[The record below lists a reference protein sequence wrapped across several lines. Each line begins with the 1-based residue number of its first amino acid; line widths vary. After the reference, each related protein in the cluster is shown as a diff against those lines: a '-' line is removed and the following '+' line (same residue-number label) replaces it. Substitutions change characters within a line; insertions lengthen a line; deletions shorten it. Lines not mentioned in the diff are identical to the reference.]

1 MATDPPQ
8 FIHDCDR
15 CIFLGRWHG
24 SVYNGEEA
32 KDYDLYVCVHRGNRN
47 LDSWLARYG
56 NHGSEYL
63 SSHPPEAFAQPYTQ
77 QPWEQEVARR
87 FAEKEKNDEV
97 PVLVDEEQ

>member
-1 MATDPPQ
+1 MATEQPQ
-8 FIHDCDR
+8 FVHDCDR
-15 CIFLGRWHG
+15 CIFLGRWRG
-24 SVYNGEEA
+24 RAYGYLPETE
-32 KDYDLYVCVHRGNRN
+32 YDLYVCVNRGHRP

-97 PVLVDEEQ
+97 PVLVDEVR